1 MPTYKITGPDGK
13 SYNVTGDSPEGAY
26 KALETRL
33 GGQASAGNQYQP
45 NASDAFLNSA
55 WQAAT
60 LGFGDELV
68 AGGLVPFEMASRAI
82 KGEDW
87 SPGAAY
93 DATLAEQR
101 RQIADA
107 EKNHPIANIGGSV
120 AGALTGLKALGP
132 IVSSPFSANVAA
144 NAPMWQKVAAG
155 VGDGFGMGMA
165 YGYGSGEGVKR
176 DAPQTWEEWAYGI
189 PSDVGARL
197 SNALPT
203 AAAGGVVGGLAPVVG
218 AGAGK
223 AYEAF
228 RNSRAAAPIAKT
240 VGASPEALRMIGD
253 LGQADMAFNG
263 PGAANI
269 AAAGPEGMLADA
281 GPSMSQYLK
290 TSIQNSG
297 PAARLATERVNERV
311 SRDSDALV
319 SALDT
324 YMGKPEG
331 LVRAQNDI
339 RAGSRPQVNAA
350 YETAYNT
357 PIDYASEA
365 GKQVEDIIG
374 RIPGRFAKRAIERA
388 NERMVYDGTPGKQI
402 LAEVADDGT
411 VSFREMP
418 NVMQADYIKKG
429 LDDVVREGTDPVTGK
444 LSPDAQFAA
453 QIAKD
458 LRGAVSDAVP
468 EYRAALETA
477 ADPLSRQE
485 AIRTG
490 YTLLS
495 PSVTRD
501 QAELAIGGMTKPER
515 DALAQGIRSH
525 FDDVMA
531 NVTRTAADD
540 DVGAREALKAV
551 KDLSSRSSREKL
563 EMALGKDS
571 ADALLTEVDRV
582 AKSFNLRSKVAQRSD
597 TFANFSMNQRVS
609 DQTAPGPIT
618 KAMRG
623 EGISAGKGV
632 IQSITGETDAALRAR
647 NDAIY
652 AEIADILTRRGV
664 DAPAIYS
671 AIQRLGQTDAKT
683 SAVNAAI
690 ARALSG
696 PQISYPSSIAAS
708 QLQQR

>member
-26 KALETRL
+26 KALETHL
-33 GGQASAGNQYQP
+33 SGQA
-45 NASDAFLNSA
+45 NADSDVSGDSRNTVLGRVDAFMRG
-55 WQAAT
+55 AADILT
-60 LGFGDELV
+60 ISLADEIAAGLGTGFGYLGDYDQELARQRGIDAADEANRPAYRM
-68 AGGLVPFEMASRAI
+68 AGQVG
-82 KGEDW
+82 
-87 SPGAAY
+87 
-93 DATLAEQR
+93 
-101 RQIADA
+101 
-107 EKNHPIANIGGSV
+107 
-120 AGALTGLKALGP
+120 GALLTAAAAGPSRLAPITAKLGT
-132 IVSSPFSANVAA
+132 SA
-144 NAPMWQKVAAG
+144 PLWQRVAAG
-155 VGDGFGMGMA
+155 SAEGLGAGAA
-165 YGYGSGEGVKR
+165 YGYGSGEGGVDER
-176 DAPQTWEEWAYGI
+176 AANI
-189 PSDVGARL
+189 I
-197 SNALPT
+197 PT
-203 AAAGGVVGGLAPVVG
+203 AVAGGVAGGLAPVVG

-228 RNSRAAAPIAKT
+228 RNYRAAAPIAKT
-240 VGASPEALRMIGD
+240 VGASPKALRVIGN
-253 LGQADMAFNG
+253 LGEADMAFNG

-311 SRDSDALV
+311 SRDSGALV

-324 YMGKPEG
+324 YMGKPG
-331 LVRAQNDI
+331 GVVRSQNEI
-339 RAGSRPQVNAA
+339 RAGSRPQVNRA
-350 YETAYNT
+350 YKRAYNT
-357 PIDYASEA
+357 PIDYASDA
-365 GKQVEDIIG
+365 GRDVEDIIR
-374 RIPGRFAKRAIERA
+374 RIPGRFAQRAIARA
-388 NERMVYDGTPGKQI
+388 NERMVYDGTPGRQI
-402 LAEVADDGT
+402 MAEVADDGT

-458 LRGAVSDAVP
+458 LRNAVSDAVP
-468 EYRAALETA
+468 EYRVALETA

-501 QAELAIGGMTKPER
+501 QAELAIEGMTKPEKE
-515 DALAQGIRSH
+515 ALLQGIRSH
-525 FDDVMA
+525 IDDVMA
-531 NVTRTAADD
+531 NVTRIAADD
-540 DVGAREALKAV
+540 DVGAREALKAI
-551 KDLSSRSSREKL
+551 KDLSSRASREKL
-563 EMALGKDS
+563 EMALGKDA

-582 AKSFNLRSKVAQRSD
+582 AKSFNLRSKVAQKSD

-609 DQTAPGPIT
+609 DLTAPNPIT

-623 EGISAGKGV
+623 EGVKAGTGV
-632 IQSITGETDAALRAR
+632 IQLITGETDAALRAR
-647 NDAIY
+647 KDAIY

-664 DAPAIYS
+664 DAPAIYA
-671 AIQRLGQTDAKT
+671 AILKLGQTDAKT
-683 SAVNAAI
+683 SAVKAAI

-696 PQISYPSSIAAS
+696 PQISYPASIAAG
-708 QLQQR
+708 QWQQR

>member
-26 KALETRL
+26 KALETHL

-155 VGDGFGMGMA
+155 VGDGFGMGAA
-165 YGYGSGEGVKR
+165 YGFGTGEG
-176 DAPQTWEEWAYGI
+176 
-189 PSDVGARL
+189 GAGERAA
-197 SNALPT
+197 NIIPT
-203 AAAGGVVGGLAPVVG
+203 AVAGGVVGGLAPVVG

-311 SRDSDALV
+311 SRDSDSLV

-324 YMGKPEG
+324 YMGKPG
-331 LVRAQNDI
+331 GVVRSQNEI
-339 RAGSRPQVNAA
+339 RNASRSAVNDA
-350 YETAYNT
+350 YELAESL

-365 GKQVEDIIG
+365 GKRVEDVIN
-374 RIPGRFAKRAIERA
+374 RIPNRYKSQAIQKA
-388 NERMVYDGTPGKQI
+388 NERLVYDGKPNLQI
-402 LAEVADDGT
+402 MADIADDGT
-411 VSFREMP
+411 VSFRQMP
-418 NVMQADYIKKG
+418 NVAQANAIKKS
-429 LDDVVREGTDPVTGK
+429 LDEVVREGTDPATGK
-444 LSPDAQFAA
+444 LSPDADFARQMA
-453 QIAKD
+453 RD
-458 LRGAVSDAVP
+458 LRNAVSDAVP

-501 QAELAIGGMTKPER
+501 QAELAIDGMTRPER
-515 DALAQGIRSH
+515 GALAQGIRSH

-540 DVGAREALKAV
+540 DVGAREALKAI
-551 KDLSSRSSREKL
+551 KDLSSRASREKL

-609 DQTAPGPIT
+609 DRTAPGPIT

-664 DAPAIYS
+664 DAPAIYA

-696 PQISYPSSIAAS
+696 PQISYPSSIAAG

>member
-13 SYNVTGDSPEGAY
+13 SYNVTGDTPEGALQ
-26 KALETRL
+26 ALTAYLGAANPTDNRDTVLGSVDAFMRGAADAATFGFADEIAAGLGTGLGYLGDYDAELARQRGIDTSDEQNRPASRI
-33 GGQASAGNQYQP
+33 GGQVG
-45 NASDAFLNSA
+45 
-55 WQAAT
+55 
-60 LGFGDELV
+60 
-68 AGGLVPFEMASRAI
+68 
-82 KGEDW
+82 
-87 SPGAAY
+87 
-93 DATLAEQR
+93 
-101 RQIADA
+101 
-107 EKNHPIANIGGSV
+107 
-120 AGALTGLKALGP
+120 GALLTAAAVGP
-132 IVSSPFSANVAA
+132 SRLAPFSAKIGTS
-144 NAPMWQKVAAG
+144 APMWQRVAAG
-155 VGDGFGMGMA
+155 SAEGLGAGAA
-165 YGYGSGEGVKR
+165 YGYGSGE
-176 DAPQTWEEWAYGI
+176 D
-189 PSDVGARL
+189 GAANR
-197 SNALPT
+197 
-203 AAAGGVVGGLAPVVG
+203 AANVVPYAAMGGV
-218 AGAGK
+218 AG
-223 AYEAF
+223 
-228 RNSRAAAPIAKT
+228 AAAPVLSSGVGRGYEAVMGAIRGKPIAAN
-240 VGASPEALRMIGD
+240 VGASPEALRVIGD

-297 PAARLATERVNERV
+297 PAARLATGRVNERV

-324 YMGKPEG
+324 YMGKPG
-331 LVRAQNDI
+331 GVVRSQNEI
-339 RAGSRPQVNAA
+339 RNASRSAINDA
-350 YETAYNT
+350 YELAESL

-365 GKQVEDIIG
+365 GKRVEDVIN
-374 RIPGRFAKRAIERA
+374 RIPGRYKSQAIQKA
-388 NERMVYDGTPGKQI
+388 NERLVYDGKPNLQI
-402 LAEVADDGT
+402 MADIADDGT
-411 VSFREMP
+411 VSFRQMP
-418 NVMQADYIKKG
+418 NVAQANAIKKS
-429 LDDVVREGTDPVTGK
+429 LDEVVREGTDPATGK
-444 LSPDAQFAA
+444 LSPDADFARQMA
-453 QIAKD
+453 RD
-458 LRGAVSDAVP
+458 LRNAVSDAVP
-468 EYRAALETA
+468 EYRVALETA

-501 QAELAIGGMTKPER
+501 QAELVIDGMTRPER
-515 DALAQGIRSH
+515 EALAQGIRSH

-551 KDLSSRSSREKL
+551 KDLSSRASREKL

-609 DQTAPGPIT
+609 DRTAPNPIT

-623 EGISAGKGV
+623 EGFSAGKGV

-664 DAPAIYS
+664 DAPAIYT
-671 AIQRLGQTDAKT
+671 AIQKLGQTDAKT

-696 PQISYPSSIAAS
+696 PQISYPSSIAAG

>member
-26 KALETRL
+26 KALETHL
-33 GGQASAGNQYQP
+33 GGQASAGNQYHP

-107 EKNHPIANIGGSV
+107 EKNHPIATIGGSV

-132 IVSSPFSANVAA
+132 VVSSPFSANVAA

-155 VGDGFGMGMA
+155 VGDGFGMGAA
-165 YGYGSGEGVKR
+165 YGFGTGEGGVDER
-176 DAPQTWEEWAYGI
+176 AANI
-189 PSDVGARL
+189 I
-197 SNALPT
+197 PT
-203 AAAGGVVGGLAPVVG
+203 AVAGGVVGGLAPVVG
-218 AGAGK
+218 SGIGRG
-223 AYEAF
+223 YEALQNA
-228 RNSRAAAPIAKT
+228 RNAGPVARS
-240 VGASPEALRMIGD
+240 VGASPKALRIIGD
-253 LGQADMAFNG
+253 LGHADMAFNG

-297 PAARLATERVNERV
+297 PAARLATERINERV

-324 YMGKPEG
+324 YMGKPG
-331 LVRAQNDI
+331 GVVRSQNEI

-453 QIAKD
+453 QIAND
-458 LRGAVSDAVP
+458 LRNAVSDAVP

-501 QAELAIGGMTKPER
+501 QAELAIDGMTRPER
-515 DALAQGIRSH
+515 EALAQGIRSH

-540 DVGAREALKAV
+540 DVGAREALKAI
-551 KDLSSRSSREKL
+551 KDLSSRASREKL
-563 EMALGKDS
+563 EMALGKDA

-597 TFANFSMNQRVS
+597 TFANFSMIQRVS
-609 DQTAPGPIT
+609 DRTAPDPIT

-623 EGISAGKGV
+623 EGFSAGKGV

-696 PQISYPSSIAAS
+696 PQISYPTALIATPW
-708 QLQQR
+708 QQR

>member
-1 MPTYKITGPDGK
+1 MPTFKITGPDGK
-13 SYNVTGDSPEGAY
+13 SYSVTGDSPEGAY
-26 KALETRL
+26 KALETHL
-33 GGQASAGNQYQP
+33 SGQASAGNQYQP
-45 NASDAFLNSA
+45 NAADAGLSGA

-60 LGFGDELV
+60 LGFGDELT
-68 AGGLVPFEMASRAI
+68 AGAMTPIEMAVRAY
-82 KGEDW
+82 KGQDW
-87 SPGAAY
+87 SPGASYSALLE
-93 DATLAEQR
+93 DQR
-101 RQIADA
+101 RQVANA
-107 EKNHPIANIGGSV
+107 ERNYPAATIGGSV

-132 IVSSPFSANVAA
+132 IVSSPFSAKVAA
-144 NAPMWQKVAAG
+144 SAPMWQKVAAG
-155 VGDGFGMGMA
+155 VGDGLGMGMA
-165 YGYGSGEGVKR
+165 YGYGTGEG
-176 DAPQTWEEWAYGI
+176 
-189 PSDVGARL
+189 GAGERVA
-197 SNALPT
+197 NMIPT

-218 AGAGK
+218 AGIGRG
-223 AYEAF
+223 YEAF
-228 RNSRAAAPIAKT
+228 QNARNAGPIASR
-240 VGASPEALRMIGD
+240 VGASPEALRMIGN
-253 LGQADMAFNG
+253 LGEADMAFGG

-269 AAAGPEGMLADA
+269 AAAGPEGMLVDA
-281 GPSMSQYLK
+281 GPSMAGFLD
-290 TSIQNSG
+290 TAIQRAG
-297 PAARLATERVNERV
+297 PSARLAQERVGERV

-324 YMGKPEG
+324 YMGKPG
-331 LVRAQNDI
+331 GVVRSQNEI

-444 LSPDAQFAA
+444 LSPDAAFAS

-468 EYRAALETA
+468 EYRTALETA

-490 YTLLS
+490 STLLS

-501 QAELAIGGMTKPER
+501 QAELAIKGMTTPEKE
-515 DALAQGIRSH
+515 ALAQGIRSH
-525 FDDVMA
+525 IDDVMA
-531 NVTRTAADD
+531 NVTRTATDD
-540 DVGAREALKAV
+540 DTAAREALKAV
-551 KDLSSRSSREKL
+551 KDLSSRSSRDKL
-563 EMALGKDS
+563 ELALGKDA
-571 ADALLTEVDRV
+571 ADALMSEVDRV
-582 AKSFNLRSKVAQRSD
+582 AKSFNLRANVATKSRTYGRQAMD
-597 TFANFSMNQRVS
+597 QRVG
-609 DQTAPGPIT
+609 DMTVPGPVT
-618 KAMRG
+618 KLMRG
-623 EGISAGKGV
+623 EPLNASRLVA
-632 IQSITGETDAALRAR
+632 QSLSGETDAAMRAR
-647 NDAIY
+647 QDAIY
-652 AEIADILTRRGV
+652 TEIADILTRRGV
-664 DAPAIYS
+664 DAPAIYA

-696 PQISYPSSIAAS
+696 PQISYPSSIAAG